1 MDQSE
6 ASVNIYLLLQG
17 QLILILIE
25 TRSQYMYC
33 CVLLQ
38 TSIRNIGKS
47 PVHGHRFKRPINLM
61 FWISRAK
68 TCKIS

>member
-6 ASVNIYLLLQG
+6 TSVNIYFPLQE

-33 CVLLQ
+33 FVLLE
-38 TSIRNIGKS
+38 SAIRNIGKS
-47 PVHGHRFKRPINLM
+47 LAHDHRFKRLINLNALDIERKM
-61 FWISRAK
+61 M
-68 TCKIS
+68 

>member
-6 ASVNIYLLLQG
+6 TSVNIYLPLQG

-25 TRSQYMYC
+25 TRSQYMHCY
-33 CVLLQ
+33 VLLE

-47 PVHGHRFKRPINLM
+47 LV
-61 FWISRAK
+61 SRV
-68 TCKIS
+68 